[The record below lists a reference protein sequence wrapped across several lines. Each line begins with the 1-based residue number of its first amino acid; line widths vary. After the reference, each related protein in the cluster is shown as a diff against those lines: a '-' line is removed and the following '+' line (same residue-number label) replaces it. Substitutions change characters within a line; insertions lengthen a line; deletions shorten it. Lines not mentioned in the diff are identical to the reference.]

1 VAIFQLRAKICN
13 SRGHSGGRRG
23 GVERGRRERHSRCV
37 ASTDEEKTVSE
48 SGKDTDDARP
58 PHRRHRGCAAD
69 CATDSESCPPPSPTP
84 SPATTTSK
92 VPHEAVKL
100 ILAQVLTAGNESDDE
115 SVAHGT
121 SGDNGEPP
129 AGEGE
134 ENGEP
139 PQGEGAPVQDLSS
152 FTLSATV
159 SIASLPLPPRHR
171 VALARGRAAQAT
183 KMRRF

>member
-1 VAIFQLRAKICN
+1 MAIFQLRAKICN

-23 GVERGRRERHSRCV
+23 GVELGRRERHSRCV

-69 CATDSESCPPPSPTP
+69 CATDNESSPPPSPTT

-92 VPHEAVKL
+92 VPHMAAKL
-100 ILAQVLTAGNESDDE
+100 ILSQVLTAGNDSDNE

-121 SGDNGEPP
+121 AGDDGEPP
-129 AGEGE
+129 AGERA

-139 PQGEGAPVQDLSS
+139 PQGEGAPVQDLSRV
-152 FTLSATV
+152 TLSATV

-183 KMRRF
+183 KRRRF